1 MVFVESHIP
10 TTISCIYIY
19 IYINAYY
26 IILYPHSKS
35 LYPPKKLYY
44 HIWALVIWGFS
55 MVFRSHGG
63 TQSSKSSTSMDFP
76 WIFHE
81 LNHPSPRLVVTG
93 SRDVPGSHRSS
104 HLRQARTTHLQGIQL
119 GCILAALEGLS

>member
-1 MVFVESHIP
+1 
-10 TTISCIYIY
+10 
-19 IYINAYY
+19 
-26 IILYPHSKS
+26 
-35 LYPPKKLYY
+35 
-44 HIWALVIWGFS
+44 
-55 MVFRSHGG
+55 
-63 TQSSKSSTSMDFP
+63 MDFP

-119 GCILAALEGLS
+119 GCILAALEGLSCTCPNGSVLMGENDGKWPK